1 MSSGAPLSLCF
12 QCRPAALTHPRSSLP
27 PHSLAD
33 LGYKQVRKH
42 CPGALGSH
50 TKPKGHKLLSPW
62 HT

>member
-1 MSSGAPLSLCF
+1 MRPSHHRF